1 MASGVTK
8 SNMEAWMNLTHPDVR
23 TKKKVKDALR
33 QTSLLEYTC
42 QSGTTYGR
50 HSGPNAGRFERERIM
65 TLVVGTV
72 EVDLPVFMRRNWA
85 PVSLQLAEADT
96 TQSAV
101 ART

>member
-1 MASGVTK
+1 MRL
-8 SNMEAWMNLTHPDVR
+8 W
-23 TKKKVKDALR
+23 
-33 QTSLLEYTC
+33 LEDTL
-42 QSGTTYGR
+42 GGIDR
-50 HSGPNAGRFERERIM
+50 PANEINPIM

-72 EVDLPVFMRRNWA
+72 EVDWFLSGFMQRNWA

>member
-1 MASGVTK
+1 MRLWLEDTLGGIDRPANE
-8 SNMEAWMNLTHPDVR
+8 SNP
-23 TKKKVKDALR
+23 
-33 QTSLLEYTC
+33 
-42 QSGTTYGR
+42 
-50 HSGPNAGRFERERIM
+50 IM

-72 EVDLPVFMRRNWA
+72 EVDWFLPVFMRRNWA

>member
-1 MASGVTK
+1 MTH
-8 SNMEAWMNLTHPDVR
+8 EAV
-23 TKKKVKDALR
+23 V
-33 QTSLLEYTC
+33 
-42 QSGTTYGR
+42 GR
-50 HSGPNAGRFERERIM
+50 HLGGGLTDTTNESNPIM

-72 EVDLPVFMRRNWA
+72 EVAWFLPVFMRRNWA

>member
-1 MASGVTK
+1 MRL
-8 SNMEAWMNLTHPDVR
+8 W
-23 TKKKVKDALR
+23 
-33 QTSLLEYTC
+33 LEDTL
-42 QSGTTYGR
+42 GGIDR
-50 HSGPNAGRFERERIM
+50 PANEINPIM

-72 EVDLPVFMRRNWA
+72 EVYWFLPVFMRRNWA